1 MALLGIDESLP
12 ENPDLLRHM
21 MWARSGKVPAASA
34 DDLRV
39 ATFSAGLSRSAPGLL
54 ADELS
59 APGSVQAQRVAE
71 TVQRAAPDVVLLTDF
86 DVDSGEA
93 AARSFRTNY
102 LAVGTGGQEGIDYPH
117 VYTAEVNNGVDTGA
131 DLDNDGVIG
140 GQGDHFSAGH
150 DLKQAQAE
158 RANFTVEERWAYEE
172 LRYFDYSMKIWDFP
186 KPTIAQVQGA
196 CVAGG
201 FMIANM
207 CDLVVASESAY
218 FSDPVGHTLGAAATE
233 VLIHPWVMGARKAKE
248 MLYMGSRISAQ
259 EALAIGMVNRVV
271 GDAQLGEAALAMAQQ
286 IAKAPPFGLRLI
298 KRSINRSLDAQGL
311 RTALAAHFDT
321 HQLSHLSEGFLTARD
336 RGLSNAIQ
344 KNPEKAA

>member
-1 MALLGIDESLP
+1 MANYETLEI
-12 ENPDLLRHM
+12 ENHGAVR
-21 MWARSGKVPAASA
+21 RI
-34 DDLRV
+34 
-39 ATFSAGLSRSAPGLL
+39 LL
-54 ADELS
+54 AREAQRNAQSQQMLDELM
-59 APGSVQAQRVAE
+59 AAFDEARVDDA
-71 TVQRAAPDVVLLTDF
+71 VNVVVL
-86 DVDSGEA
+86 
-93 AARSFRTNY
+93 
-102 LAVGTGGQEGIDYPH
+102 GGK
-117 VYTAEVNNGVDTGA
+117 GA
-131 DLDNDGVIG
+131 
-140 GQGDHFSAGH
+140 HFSAGH

-248 MLYMGSRISAQ
+248 MLFTGGKISAQ
-259 EALAIGMVNRVV
+259 EAKEIGMVNRVV
-271 GDAQLGEAALAMAQQ
+271 TDAELSDATLALAQQ
-286 IAKAPPFGLRLI
+286 IAKAPPFGLHLI
-298 KRSINRSLDAQGL
+298 KRSINRSLDSQGL

-336 RGLSNAIQ
+336 RGLANAIQ
-344 KNPEKAA
+344 KNPEKA

>member
-1 MALLGIDESLP
+1 MAYDTIEI
-12 ENPDLLRHM
+12 ENHGAVR
-21 MWARSGKVPAASA
+21 RI
-34 DDLRV
+34 
-39 ATFSAGLSRSAPGLL
+39 LL
-54 ADELS
+54 ARESQRNAQSQQMLDELM
-59 APGSVQAQRVAE
+59 AALDEAREDDAV
-71 TVQRAAPDVVLLTDF
+71 RAV
-86 DVDSGEA
+86 
-93 AARSFRTNY
+93 
-102 LAVGTGGQEGIDYPH
+102 
-117 VYTAEVNNGVDTGA
+117 
-131 DLDNDGVIG
+131 VIG
-140 GQGDHFSAGH
+140 GKGAHFSAGH

-248 MLYMGSRISAQ
+248 MLFTGCKISAQ
-259 EALAIGMVNRVV
+259 EAKEIGMVNRLVSDAEL
-271 GDAQLGEAALAMAQQ
+271 GDATLALAQQ
-286 IAKAPPFGLRLI
+286 IAKAPPFGLKLI

-311 RTALAAHFDT
+311 RTALEAHFDT
-321 HQLSHLSEGFLTARD
+321 HQLSHLSEGFLNARD
-336 RGLSNAIQ
+336 RGLANAIQ

>member
-1 MALLGIDESLP
+1 MANYETLEI
-12 ENPDLLRHM
+12 ENHGAVR
-21 MWARSGKVPAASA
+21 RI
-34 DDLRV
+34 
-39 ATFSAGLSRSAPGLL
+39 LL
-54 ADELS
+54 AREAQRNAQSQQMLDELM
-59 APGSVQAQRVAE
+59 AAFDEARVDN
-71 TVQRAAPDVVLLTDF
+71 TVNVVVL
-86 DVDSGEA
+86 
-93 AARSFRTNY
+93 
-102 LAVGTGGQEGIDYPH
+102 GGK
-117 VYTAEVNNGVDTGA
+117 GA
-131 DLDNDGVIG
+131 
-140 GQGDHFSAGH
+140 HFSAGH

-248 MLYMGSRISAQ
+248 MLFTGAKISAQ
-259 EALAIGMVNRVV
+259 EAKDIGMVNRVV
-271 GDAQLGEAALAMAQQ
+271 TDAELSDATLALAQQ
-286 IAKAPPFGLRLI
+286 IAKAPPFGLHLI

-321 HQLSHLSEGFLTARD
+321 HQLSHLSNGFLTARD
-336 RGLSNAIQ
+336 RGLSNAII
-344 KNPEKAA
+344 KNPEKV

>member
-1 MALLGIDESLP
+1 MAFDTLEI
-12 ENPDLLRHM
+12 ENHGAVR
-21 MWARSGKVPAASA
+21 RI
-34 DDLRV
+34 
-39 ATFSAGLSRSAPGLL
+39 LL
-54 ADELS
+54 AREAQRNAQNQQMLDELM
-59 APGSVQAQRVAE
+59 
-71 TVQRAAPDVVLLTDF
+71 AALDD
-86 DVDSGEA
+86 
-93 AARSFRTNY
+93 ARRDDGVH
-102 LAVGTGGQEGIDYPH
+102 AV
-117 VYTAEVNNGVDTGA
+117 
-131 DLDNDGVIG
+131 VIG
-140 GQGDHFSAGH
+140 GKGAHFSAGH

-158 RANFTVEERWAYEE
+158 RSSFTVEERWTYEE
-172 LRYFDYSMKIWDFP
+172 LRYFDYSLRIWDFP

-248 MLYMGSRISAQ
+248 LLFTGGRLSAS
-259 EALAIGMVNRVV
+259 EAHAIGMVNRVV
-271 GDAQLGEAALAMAQQ
+271 SDAELGESTLALAQQ

-298 KRSINRSLDAQGL
+298 KRSINRTLDAQGL

-344 KNPEKAA
+344 KNREASA

>member
-1 MALLGIDESLP
+1 MAYDTLAIEDHGAVRRI
-12 ENPDLLRHM
+12 
-21 MWARSGKVPAASA
+21 
-34 DDLRV
+34 
-39 ATFSAGLSRSAPGLL
+39 LL
-54 ADELS
+54 ARPAQRNAQSQQMLDELMH
-59 APGSVQAQRVAE
+59 AM
-71 TVQRAAPDVVLLTDF
+71 D
-86 DVDSGEA
+86 
-93 AARSFRTNY
+93 AAR
-102 LAVGTGGQEGIDYPH
+102 VDDDVH
-117 VYTAEVNNGVDTGA
+117 VV
-131 DLDNDGVIG
+131 VIG

-158 RANFTVEERWAYEE
+158 RSNFTVEERWAYEE

-248 MLYMGSRISAQ
+248 MLYMGSKISAR
-259 EALAIGMVNRVV
+259 EAEAIGMVNRVV
-271 GDAQLGEAALAMAQQ
+271 GDAELGETALAMAQQ

-344 KNPEKAA
+344 KNPEKAV